1 MYDLEVELDRF
12 LKIKTNGRDDSV
24 SNHINFPYEA
34 TPYCILQ
41 ILANSGYI
49 SKRDKIIDFGCGKGR
64 VDFYLA
70 YSVKAKMIGV
80 EFDNRL
86 YNSALKNSQTAL
98 SSTRVSFV
106 NCDARDYVID
116 LDITGAYFFNPF
128 NVEVLECVINNLRK
142 SKVDNDREIKCL
154 RHTLQSII
162 DLGYDYDGYENSLEE
177 ALNELAASIKEHG
190 VIQPII
196 VRKIGDK
203 YEFRFGKKD
212 SKGSR

>member
-70 YSVKAKMIGV
+70 YSVKVKMIGV
-80 EFDNRL
+80 EFDPRL
-86 YNSALKNSQTAL
+86 YNSAIKNSQTAL
-98 SSTRVSFV
+98 SSAKVSFV
-106 NCDARDYVID
+106 NCDARDYAID
-116 LDITGAYFFNPF
+116 IDITGAYFFNPF
-128 NVEVLECVINNLRK
+128 NVEVLDCVINNLRH
-142 SKVDNDREIKCL
+142 SKEDNDREIKL
-154 RHTLQSII
+154 FFYYPSKQYLEYLNNQSDITFI
-162 DLGYDYDGYENSLEE
+162 ENILCMDQFEEYDDRE
-177 ALNELAASIKEHG
+177 SIAIFKL
-190 VIQPII
+190 
-196 VRKIGDK
+196 
-203 YEFRFGKKD
+203 
-212 SKGSR
+212 

>member
-70 YSVKAKMIGV
+70 YSVKVKMIGV
-80 EFDNRL
+80 EFDTRL

-98 SSTRVSFV
+98 SSARVSFV

-116 LDITGAYFFNPF
+116 SDITGAYFFNPF
-128 NVEVLECVINNLRK
+128 NVEVLECVINNLRR
-142 SKVDNDREIKCL
+142 SKNENDREIKL
-154 RHTLQSII
+154 FFYYPSKEYLEYLNSQSDII
-162 DLGYDYDGYENSLEE
+162 FITQLDCMDQFDEY
-177 ALNELAASIKEHG
+177 NERECIAIFKL
-190 VIQPII
+190 
-196 VRKIGDK
+196 
-203 YEFRFGKKD
+203 
-212 SKGSR
+212 

>member
-34 TPYCILQ
+34 TPYCVLQ
-41 ILANSGYI
+41 TLANSGYL

-70 YSVKAKMIGV
+70 YSLKAKMIGV
-80 EFDNRL
+80 EFDPRL

-98 SSTRVSFV
+98 SSARVSFV

-116 LDITGAYFFNPF
+116 SDVTGAYFFNPF
-128 NVEVLECVINNLRK
+128 NVEVLECVINNLRC
-142 SKVDNDREIKCL
+142 SKNENDREIKL
-154 RHTLQSII
+154 FFYYPSKNYLEYLNNQNDITII
-162 DLGYDYDGYENSLEE
+162 TQLDCMDQFDEY
-177 ALNELAASIKEHG
+177 NERECIAVFKL
-190 VIQPII
+190 
-196 VRKIGDK
+196 
-203 YEFRFGKKD
+203 
-212 SKGSR
+212 